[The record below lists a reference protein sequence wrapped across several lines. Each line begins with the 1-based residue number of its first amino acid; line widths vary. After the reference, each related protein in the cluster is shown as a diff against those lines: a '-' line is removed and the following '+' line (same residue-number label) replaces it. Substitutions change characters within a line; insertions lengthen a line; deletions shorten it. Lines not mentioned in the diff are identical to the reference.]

1 MMAINHQES
10 SDKSMKD
17 DVKDSLSTPTT
28 DKKLKTINP
37 ATEEVLNEYTIIS
50 KEQLNDTVKKSKNAF
65 LEWKK
70 DIDKRADFLYAFA
83 KELRKNKENLAKTA
97 TQEMG
102 KAIKEARSEV
112 EKCAWAIEY
121 FADHGKIFATGEV
134 VNTDARKSIIIFE
147 PLGVIGSIM
156 PWNFPYWQG
165 LRFAAP
171 SLMVGNTIVLKP
183 ASATMQCGIEIEK
196 TFEKA
201 GVPDGVFQALVGD
214 SSMAETLIDSDGIS
228 AVTFTGSVP
237 VGAKVAQ
244 RATSQLKK
252 TVLELGGSDPFIVCE
267 DADIE
272 KASTGAVKG
281 RFINCGQSCI
291 ASKRF
296 IVTKKVAN
304 EFIEKFVQKTEKLK
318 VGDPLSD
325 DTDIGPVVSAKS
337 LENME
342 GIVNRT
348 LKEGAELLTG
358 GERIKNKGYFFSPT
372 ILKNVLPH
380 MEIAQEEVFG
390 PVAPII
396 TADDEREAITIA
408 NDSKFGLG
416 ASIWTQDLDKAET
429 LSSLV
434 QSGIVTVNSVVV
446 SDPRVP
452 FGGVKNSGFGREL
465 SRYGMLEFV
474 NIKSVRFYDQLIYEH
489 HVE

>member
-1 MMAINHQES
+1 LNNN
-10 SDKSMKD
+10 K
-17 DVKDSLSTPTT
+17 VKTV
-28 DKKLKTINP
+28 NP
-37 ATEEVLNEYTIIS
+37 ATEEIIQEYEIIT
-50 KEQLNDTVKKSKNAF
+50 KERINDRVKKAQNTF
-65 LEWKK
+65 QDWKK
-70 DIDKRADFLYAFA
+70 DSSKRTDFLHDFA
-83 KELRKNKENLAKTA
+83 NELRKNKENLARTA
-97 TQEMG
+97 TKEMG

-112 EKCAWAIEY
+112 EKCAWTIEY
-121 FADHGKIFATGEV
+121 YADHGEIFANDEV
-134 VNTDARKSIIIFE
+134 VNTDARKSVITFQ
-147 PLGVIGSIM
+147 PFGVIGSIM
-156 PWNFPYWQG
+156 PWNFPYWQS

-171 SLMVGNTIVLKP
+171 SLMVGNTIILKP

-196 TFEKA
+196 TFDKA
-201 GVPDGVFQALVGD
+201 GVPHGVFQTVVGD
-214 SSMAETLIDSDGIS
+214 SSIAETLIDSDGIN
-228 AVTFTGSVP
+228 AITFTGSVP

-244 RATSQLKK
+244 RATSKLKK

-304 EFIEKFVQKTEKLK
+304 EFIEKFLQKTEKLK

-325 DTDIGPVVSAKS
+325 DTDIGPVVNAKS

-348 LKEGAELLTG
+348 IKSGAELLTG
-358 GERIKNKGYFFSPT
+358 GERINRKGYFFKPT
-372 ILKNVLPH
+372 IFKSVSPE

-396 TADDEREAITIA
+396 IANDEKQALEIA

-416 ASIWTQDLDKAET
+416 ASIWTQDLEKAER
-429 LSSLV
+429 LSSMV
-434 QSGIVTVNSVVV
+434 ESGIVTVNNVVV

-452 FGGVKNSGFGREL
+452 FGGIKNSGFGREL

-474 NIKSVRFYDQLIYEH
+474 NIKSVRFYDQLVHNH

>member
-1 MMAINHQES
+1 LKSKES
-10 SDKSMKD
+10 A
-17 DVKDSLSTPTT
+17 T
-28 DKKLKTINP
+28 KLKTINP
-37 ATEEVLNEYTIIS
+37 ATEEILNEYEIIS
-50 KEQLNDTVKKSKNAF
+50 KEQVDDTVKKAKNAF
-65 LEWKK
+65 FEWKK
-70 DIDKRADFLYAFA
+70 DIDKRAEFLYAFA
-83 KELRKNKENLAKTA
+83 KELRKNKEKLAKTA

-112 EKCAWAIEY
+112 EKCAWTIEY
-121 FADHGKIFATGEV
+121 YADHGKIFATGEV
-134 VNTDARKSIIIFE
+134 VNTDARKSIITFE
-147 PLGVIGSIM
+147 PLGVIASIM

-171 SLMVGNTIVLKP
+171 SLMIGNTIVLKP

-196 TFEKA
+196 TFSKA
-201 GVPDGVFQALVGD
+201 GVPQGIFQTAVGD
-214 SSMAETLIDSDGIS
+214 SSIAETLIDSDDIS

-244 RATSQLKK
+244 RATSQIKK
-252 TVLELGGSDPFIVCE
+252 TVLELGGSDPFIVCD

-296 IVTKKVAN
+296 IVVKNIAD
-304 EFIEKFVQKTEKLK
+304 EFTEKFVQKTEKLK
-318 VGDPLSD
+318 VDDPLLD
-325 DTDIGPVVSAKS
+325 DTDLGPLVNAKA
-337 LENME
+337 LENIE
-342 GIVNRT
+342 GVVKRSI
-348 LKEGAELLTG
+348 KEGAELITG
-358 GERIKNKGYFFSPT
+358 GERVKNRGYFYRPT
-372 ILKNVLPH
+372 ILRNVLPD
-380 MEIAQEEVFG
+380 MEVAQEEVFG

-396 TADDEREAITIA
+396 MANDEKEAIRIA

-416 ASIWTQDLDKAET
+416 ASIWTRNLEKAERF
-429 LSSLV
+429 SAMV
-434 QSGIVTVNSVVV
+434 ESGIVTVNSMVV

-452 FGGVKNSGFGREL
+452 FGGIKNSGFGREL

-474 NIKSVRFYDQLIYEH
+474 NIKSVRFYDQLTYDH